1 MRLTGDEVA
10 AASHGQWVQDKV
22 PALIS
27 GIGTD
32 SREFIAG
39 HAFLALRGVT
49 FDGHQH
55 AAQVADKASALIG
68 DVQGVAGWSA
78 LLDTPQ
84 LEVQDTLQALGD
96 IAACHRRTLV
106 QSKVIAITG
115 SYGKTTVRSML
126 QHVLSGLGLEVAST
140 QKNFNN
146 LIGVPKTLM
155 DVPEHADVAI
165 IECGISEVGE
175 MERLSAI
182 VQPDIVIVTGLT
194 CAHGEGLGGELG
206 IAQEKAKLLTHL
218 SPQGWCVLGLGVA
231 EQFANID
238 ALNTQ
243 ETMDMGDNHAVTWSL
258 DGQRLTLSYQ
268 QQEAALDLLLPA
280 KHWAEDM
287 ALVAQTVLRLAQDL
301 EQSWTLQQ
309 VVQVLQS
316 WQPVEGRMQMSTAA
330 NRFTLID
337 DSYNANP
344 ASMQAALDTLA
355 SLSGYRVAII
365 GDMLELG
372 EQAEKIHQQLDL
384 HDIDEVLTVG
394 KLMGSLQAVN
404 PKHRIRVFRDTEA
417 LSAWLE
423 SKDFPPQASTVLV
436 KASHGTG
443 LYRIAAQLKDRG
455 QHVI

>member
-1 MRLTGDEVA
+1 MRLTADEVA
-10 AASHGQWVQDKV
+10 KASRGRWVQGKV
-22 PALIS
+22 PTLIS

-68 DVQGVAGWSA
+68 DVQGVAGWSS

-84 LEVQDTLQALGD
+84 LEVHDTLQALGD
-96 IAACHRRTLV
+96 IAACHRRKLV

-140 QKNFNN
+140 QENFNN

-155 DVPEHADVAI
+155 AVPEHADVAI

-182 VQPDIVIVTGLT
+182 VQPDIAIVTGLT
-194 CAHGEGLGGELG
+194 CAHGEGLGGERG
-206 IAQEKAKLLTHL
+206 IAQEKAKLLKHL
-218 SPQGWCVLGLGVA
+218 SAKGWCVLGLGVA
-231 EQFANID
+231 EQFAKLDKLNI
-238 ALNTQ
+238 Q
-243 ETMDMGDNHAVTWSL
+243 ETVDMHDQHAVQWSL
-258 DGQRLTLSYQ
+258 DGQRLTLSHQ
-268 QQEAALDLLLPA
+268 QQQAALDLRLPA
-280 KHWAEDM
+280 KHWAENM

-301 EQSWTLQQ
+301 EQNWTLQQ
-309 VVQVLQS
+309 ITQVLQS
-316 WQPVEGRMQMSTAA
+316 WQPVEGRMHISTAP
-330 NRFTLID
+330 NGFTLID

-344 ASMQAALDTLA
+344 ASMQSALDTLA
-355 SLSGYRVAII
+355 ALSGHRVAII

-372 EQAEKIHQQLDL
+372 EQAENVHQQLNL

-394 KLMGSLQAVN
+394 TLMGTLQAIN
-404 PKHRIRVFRDTEA
+404 PKHHIRVFRDADT

-423 SKDFPPQASTVLV
+423 SKDFPPLGSTVLV

-443 LYRIAAQLKDRG
+443 LYRVAAQLKERSQD
-455 QHVI
+455 VI

>member
-10 AASHGQWVQDKV
+10 KASRGRWMQDKV

-27 GIGTD
+27 GVGTD

-68 DVQGVAGWSA
+68 DAQGVAGWS

-96 IAACHRRTLV
+96 IAACHRRKLV
-106 QSKVIAITG
+106 QCKVIAITG

-126 QHVLSGLGLEVAST
+126 QHVLTGLGLQVSST
-140 QKNFNN
+140 QENFNN

-155 DVPEHADVAI
+155 AVPEQADVAI

-182 VQPDIVIVTGLT
+182 VQPDIAIVTGLT

-231 EQFANID
+231 EQFAEVDTLNI
-238 ALNTQ
+238 Q
-243 ETMDMGDNHAVTWSL
+243 EAVNMHDEYAIQWFL

-268 QQEAALDLLLPA
+268 QQEAEFDLLLPA

-301 EQSWTLQQ
+301 EKRWSLQQ
-309 VVQVLQS
+309 IAQVLQS
-316 WQPVEGRMQMSTAA
+316 WQPVEGRMHISTAP
-330 NRFTLID
+330 NSFTLID

-355 SLSGYRVAII
+355 ALSGYRVAII

-372 EQAEKIHQQLDL
+372 EQAESVHQQLNL
-384 HDIDEVLTVG
+384 HNIDEVLTVG
-394 KLMGSLQAVN
+394 TLMGTLQAVN
-404 PKHRIRVFRDTEA
+404 PKHHIRVFRDADT

-423 SKDFPPQASTVLV
+423 SKDFPPLGSTVLV

-443 LYRIAAQLKDRG
+443 LYRLAAQLKERG

>member
-10 AASHGQWVQDKV
+10 KASRGEWMQGKM

-27 GIGTD
+27 GVSTD

-55 AAQVADKASALIG
+55 AAQVADKACALIG
-68 DVQGVAGWSA
+68 DVAGVASWSA
-78 LLDTPQ
+78 LEHTPQ
-84 LEVQDTLQALGD
+84 LAVQDTLQALGD
-96 IAACHRRTLV
+96 IAACYRRKLT

-126 QHVLSGLGLEVAST
+126 HHVLSGLGLEVSST
-140 QKNFNN
+140 QENFNN

-155 DVPEHADVAI
+155 AVPDHADVAI

-175 MERLSAI
+175 MQRLSAI
-182 VQPDIVIVTGLT
+182 VQPDVVMVTGLT

-206 IAQEKAKLLTHL
+206 IAREKAKLLTHL
-218 SPQGWCVLGLGVA
+218 SAQGWCVLGQGVA
-231 EQFANID
+231 EQFASID
-238 ALNTQ
+238 ALPKQ
-243 ETMDMGDNHAVTWSL
+243 EVLDMQGKLAVTWAL
-258 DGQRLTLSYQ
+258 QGKRLTLTYQ
-268 QQEAALDLLLPA
+268 QEQAELDLSLPA

-287 ALVAQTVLRLAQDL
+287 ALVTQTALRLAHDL
-301 EQSWTLQQ
+301 EQTWSLQQ
-309 VVQVLQS
+309 ITQALQT
-316 WQPVEGRMQMSTAA
+316 WQPVAGRMCVSSEDQG
-330 NRFTLID
+330 FTLID

-344 ASMQAALDTLA
+344 ASMQAGLDTLA
-355 SLSGYRVAII
+355 ALSGHRVAII

-372 EQAEKIHQQLDL
+372 EQAAQLHQCLDL
-384 HDIDEVLTVG
+384 HNIDEVLTVG
-394 KLMGSLQAVN
+394 QLMGSLQTKASSQ
-404 PKHRIRVFRDTEA
+404 HIRVFKDELA
-417 LSAWLE
+417 LSTWLD
-423 SKDFPPQASTVLV
+423 SHAFPLSGSTVLV

-443 LYRIAAQLKDRG
+443 LYRIAAKLKERR